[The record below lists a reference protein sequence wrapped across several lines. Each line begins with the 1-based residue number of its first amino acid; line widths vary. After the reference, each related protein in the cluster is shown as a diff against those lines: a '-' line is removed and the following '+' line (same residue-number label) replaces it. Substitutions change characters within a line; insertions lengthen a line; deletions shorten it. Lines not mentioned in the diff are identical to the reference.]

1 MKKQILQIF
10 HSLIGKD
17 RKPDGKTGDYNPY
30 AGFHHGADPAEPD
43 HIAGKD
49 VSEPVKMVDRKAFE
63 RLVNE
68 SLGSGREHGGLLIG
82 DVDRFRDINNIYGRD
97 TGDEVLQHVA
107 DVLCDVFG
115 GHARIGSRGSDI
127 FALWLPEMS
136 GDHADAMRRLTG
148 IVNDRLL
155 HPTGELPPLSL
166 SVGVSFYERGDD
178 CRSLVKKANKAL
190 YIVKGSGRCGCE
202 FYYD

>member
-10 HSLIGKD
+10 HNLIGKD
-17 RKPDGKTGDYNPY
+17 RKPDGETGDHNPDTELY
-30 AGFHHGADPAEPD
+30 HGADQAESD
-43 HIAGKD
+43 RGVRKD
-49 VSEPVKMVDRKAFE
+49 MSEPVKMVDRKAFE

-68 SLGSGREHGGLLIG
+68 SLDGGQEHGGLLVG

-107 DVLCDVFG
+107 DVLCDVFES
-115 GHARIGSRGSDI
+115 HARIGSQGSDI
-127 FALWLPEMS
+127 FALWLPEIS
-136 GDHADAMRRLTG
+136 GDHADEMRKLTG

-155 HPTGELPPLSL
+155 HPTGELPPASL

-178 CRSLVKKANKAL
+178 CRSLVKKAYKAL
-190 YIVKGSGRCGCE
+190 YLVKESGRCGCE
-202 FYYD
+202 FLF

>member
-17 RKPDGKTGDYNPY
+17 RKPDGKTGDHNPD
-30 AGFHHGADPAEPD
+30 AGLCHDADQVKQEHGVK
-43 HIAGKD
+43 KD
-49 VSEPVKMVDRKAFE
+49 VPEPVKMVDRKAFE

-97 TGDEVLQHVA
+97 TGDAVLQHVA
-107 DVLCDVFG
+107 DVLCDVFR
-115 GHARIGSRGSDI
+115 GHACIGSRGSDI

-166 SVGVSFYERGDD
+166 SMGVSYYERGDD

-202 FYYD
+202 FYFE